1 MNRHIRILR
10 QTIALAA
17 GLALVTFSGLTRA
30 DPPGRVARLG
40 YISGEVSLSP
50 AGEEDWNRAS
60 LNRPLGPGDRLW
72 ADANGRAEIQVGGAM
87 LRLNGATAVSVLN
100 LDDDITQLQL
110 TEGSLNV
117 RVRRLEQGQAVEVDT
132 PNLAFTLRQPGAYR
146 IDVDPDGNATTVRMR
161 EGEGEVTGESASYVI
176 EAPQVQRFS
185 GDAARDE
192 GYASAPPPDDFDRW
206 VGDRDRGTSV
216 SVSAR
221 YVSPDVV
228 GYEDLDNNGDWS
240 DDPGNGHVWYPRHV
254 TRDWA
259 PYRDG
264 HWAWIDPWGWTWV
277 DDAPWGYTV
286 SHYGRWAHIRG
297 RWGWVPGPVRTRA
310 YYAPALVV
318 FVGGPHFNLTISSGG
333 GGGGV
338 AWFPLGPREVYHPA
352 YKASPRYFE
361 QVNVSNTVVNKTVI
375 KNVNVTNITNITY
388 VNRRV
393 PGAVVAV
400 PQDTFKNAQPVAKAT
415 IRVSKEAIDSREV
428 NTAAQVA
435 PTEKSVR
442 GPGGEN
448 AQGGKPPPRVFAR
461 QVVARTAPPPPKPS
475 FAAQQT
481 KLAAQP
487 GKPLD
492 DAQREEV
499 KVKAKPTA
507 AAASDAAPATAP
519 VKVVKA
525 KPGTAKTLSAQSAK
539 ASEPRGV
546 TEEPT
551 AAGRAASTAAAAPAA
566 SAPRTAAERKAER
579 QAKQANA
586 ASAAE
591 SGAPAS
597 AARPG
602 RPASAAAARAAASA
616 AGAEDRA
623 ASAPDHSAAKPA
635 KANKP
640 PAAAS
645 AAAARASAATA
656 RRAASAPEG
665 RKSPL
670 VDEQRSPPPAPNAA
684 SAPKR
689 TVEERQAARA
699 AQRER
704 AAAKAKA
711 AGTTPPAPAAAPPAA
726 TSAQEPEP
734 AASHPKRKKREEETA
749 PPRP

>member
-1 MNRHIRILR
+1 MNRHIRLLR
-10 QTIALAA
+10 QTLALAA
-17 GLALVTFSGLTRA
+17 GLALVAFSGVTRA

-40 YISGEVSLSP
+40 YVNGQVSFSP
-50 AGEEDWNRAS
+50 AGEDDWGQAAI
-60 LNRPLGPGDRLW
+60 NRPLTTGDRLW
-72 ADANGRAEIQVGGAM
+72 ADAGGRAELQVGGAM
-87 LRLNGATAVSVLN
+87 VRLSDSTAVSVLS
-100 LDDDITQLQL
+100 LDDDVTQLQL

-117 RVRRLEQGQAVEVDT
+117 RVRRLEPNQFVEVDT
-132 PNLAFTLRQPGAYR
+132 PNLAFTLRRPGAYR
-146 IDVDPDGNATTVRMR
+146 IDVDPDGTSTVIRMR
-161 EGEGEVTGESASYVI
+161 EGEGEAAGESGSYLI
-176 EAPQVQRFS
+176 QAPQVQRFS
-185 GDAARDE
+185 GDAQRDE

-206 VGDRDRGTSV
+206 AGDRDRVITT

-240 DDPGNGHVWYPRHV
+240 DDQGNGHVWYPRHV

-264 HWAWIDPWGWTWV
+264 HWAWVDPWGWTWV
-277 DDAPWGYTV
+277 DDAPWGFAV

-297 RWGWVPGPVRTRA
+297 RWGWVPGPVQTRA

-318 FVGGPHFNLTISSGG
+318 FVGGPNFSLKISSGGG

-352 YKASPRYFE
+352 YKVSPRYFE

-375 KNVNVTNITNITY
+375 KNVYVTKNVTNITY

-400 PQDTFKNAQPVAKAT
+400 PQETFKSAQPVAKAT
-415 IRVSKEAIDSREV
+415 IRVSKEAVESHEV
-428 NTAAQVA
+428 AVAAPVA
-435 PTEKSVR
+435 PTEKSLH
-442 GPGGEN
+442 
-448 AQGGKPPPRVFAR
+448 AASATGGKPPARAFTR

-475 FAAQQT
+475 FASQQA

-499 KVKAKPTA
+499 VKAKPATTA
-507 AAASDAAPATAP
+507 AAASAAAPTAP

-525 KPGTAKTLSAQSAK
+525 KPADTKTLSPQSAK
-539 ASEPRGV
+539 ASEPRGLGD
-546 TEEPT
+546 EPT
-551 AAGRAASTAAAAPAA
+551 AAGHAASAAAPAPAGA

-579 QAKQANA
+579 QARA

-591 SGAPAS
+591 GHAAAS

-602 RPASAAAARAAASA
+602 RAASAAAARAAASA
-616 AGAEDRA
+616 AGSDERGA
-623 ASAPDHSAAKPA
+623 ASAPERSPA

-645 AAAARASAATA
+645 AAAARASAAAA

-665 RKSPL
+665 RKSPMA
-670 VDEQRSPPPAPNAA
+670 DEPRSPPPAPNAA

-711 AGTTPPAPAAAPPAA
+711 AGTTPATPPAA

-749 PPRP
+749 PAPRP

>member
-1 MNRHIRILR
+1 MNRPITLFR
-10 QTIALAA
+10 QTLALAA
-17 GLALVTFSGLTRA
+17 GLALVAFSGLSRA

-40 YISGEVSLSP
+40 YLSGEVSFSP
-50 AGEEDWNRAS
+50 AGEEDWDRAA

-72 ADANGRAEIQVGGAM
+72 VDANGRAEIQVGGAM

-132 PNLAFTLRQPGAYR
+132 PNLAFTLRRPGAYR

-161 EGEGEVTGESASYVI
+161 EGEGEVTGEDASYLI

-185 GDAARDE
+185 GDAMRDE

-206 VGDRDRGTSV
+206 AGGRDRVVTA

-228 GYEDLDNNGDWS
+228 GYEDLDDNGDWS
-240 DDPGNGHVWYPRHV
+240 ADPSNGHVWYPRHV

-277 DDAPWGYTV
+277 DDAPWGFAV

-318 FVGGPHFNLTISSGG
+318 FVGGPHFSLTISSG

-352 YKASPRYFE
+352 YKVSPRYFE
-361 QVNVSNTVVNKTVI
+361 QVNISNTVVNKTVI
-375 KNVNVTNITNITY
+375 KNVYVTKVTHVTY

-415 IRVSKEAIDSREV
+415 IRVSKEAVESREV
-428 NTAAQVA
+428 AVAAPVA

-442 GPGGEN
+442 GPGGQT
-448 AQGGKPPPRVFAR
+448 AQAGKPPPRVFAR

-475 FAAQQT
+475 FAAQQA

-492 DAQREEV
+492 DAQREEI
-499 KVKAKPTA
+499 KAKPASTA
-507 AAASDAAPATAP
+507 AAASAAAPVAP
-519 VKVVKA
+519 VKVVHA
-525 KPGTAKTLSAQSAK
+525 KPGNTKTLRPQNAK
-539 ASEPRGV
+539 ASEPRALAN
-546 TEEPT
+546 EPT
-551 AAGRAASTAAAAPAA
+551 AAGPAASAAAPA

-579 QAKQANA
+579 QARQAPA

-591 SGAPAS
+591 GGAPAS

-602 RPASAAAARAAASA
+602 R
-616 AGAEDRA
+616 A
-623 ASAPDHSAAKPA
+623 ASAPDRSATKP
-635 KANKP
+635 NKP

-645 AAAARASAATA
+645 AAAARASAAAA

-665 RKSPL
+665 RALPL
-670 VDEQRSPPPAPNAA
+670 ADEDRSPPPAPRAA

-689 TVEERQAARA
+689 TADERQAARA

-711 AGTTPPAPAAAPPAA
+711 TEATPPAADAAPPAA
-726 TSAQEPEP
+726 ASASEPEA
-734 AASHPKRKKREEETA
+734 AASHPKRKKL
-749 PPRP
+749 

>member
-1 MNRHIRILR
+1 MTRPPTTLFR
-10 QTIALAA
+10 QTLALVA
-17 GLALVTFSGLTRA
+17 GLALVAFSGLSRA

-40 YISGEVSLSP
+40 YLSGEVSFSP
-50 AGEEDWNRAS
+50 AGEDDWGSAT

-87 LRLNGATAVSVLN
+87 LRLNSATAVSVLN
-100 LDDDITQLQL
+100 LDDDIAQLQL

-117 RVRRLEQGQAVEVDT
+117 RVRRLEQGQSVEVDT

-146 IDVDPDGNATTVRMR
+146 IDVDPDGNTTTVRMR
-161 EGEGEVTGESASYVI
+161 EGEGEITGESGSYLI

-185 GDAARDE
+185 GDAMRDE
-192 GYASAPPPDDFDRW
+192 GDASAPPPDDFDRW
-206 VGDRDRGTSV
+206 AGDRDRVVTA

-228 GYEDLDNNGDWS
+228 GYEDLDANGDWA
-240 DDPGNGHVWYPRHV
+240 DDPGHGHVWYPRHV

-277 DDAPWGYTV
+277 DDAPWGFAV

-318 FVGGPHFNLTISSGG
+318 FVGGPSFSLRISSG

-352 YKASPRYFE
+352 YRVSPRYFE
-361 QVNVSNTVVNKTVI
+361 QVNISNTVVNKTVI
-375 KNVNVTNITNITY
+375 KNVYVTKNVTHVTY

-400 PQDTFKNAQPVAKAT
+400 QQDTFKNAQPVAKAT
-415 IRVSKEAIDSREV
+415 IRVSKETLDSREV
-428 NTAAQVA
+428 HNAAPIA
-435 PTEKSVR
+435 PTEKSLR
-442 GPGGEN
+442 GPSGPT
-448 AQGGKPPPRVFAR
+448 AQAGKPPPRVFAR
-461 QVVARTAPPPPKPS
+461 QVVARTAPPPARPS
-475 FAAQQT
+475 FAAQQA

-487 GKPLD
+487 GRPLD

-499 KVKAKPTA
+499 VKARPVA
-507 AAASDAAPATAP
+507 HAASAATPHTAP
-519 VKVVKA
+519 VKVVAA
-525 KPGTAKTLSAQSAK
+525 KPGAAKILPAPAAR
-539 ASEPRGV
+539 ASEAR
-546 TEEPT
+546 
-551 AAGRAASTAAAAPAA
+551 AAGDDRAAASAPAAPPVAPTTSA
-566 SAPRTAAERKAER
+566 SAPRTAAQRKAER
-579 QAKQANA
+579 QAMPASA

-591 SGAPAS
+591 RDAPAS

-602 RPASAAAARAAASA
+602 RAASA
-616 AGAEDRA
+616 ADRA
-623 ASAPDHSAAKPA
+623 AAR
-635 KANKP
+635 ANKP

-645 AAAARASAATA
+645 AAAAR
-656 RRAASAPEG
+656 RAASAPAS
-665 RKSPL
+665 RPSPL
-670 VDEQRSPPPAPNAA
+670 TDEGRSPPPAPRAA
-684 SAPKR
+684 SAPTR

-704 AAAKAKA
+704 AAAKARA
-711 AGTTPPAPAAAPPAA
+711 NEAAPASPTAAPPA
-726 TSAQEPEP
+726 TSASEPEP
-734 AASHPKRKKREEETA
+734 AASHPKRRK
-749 PPRP
+749 P